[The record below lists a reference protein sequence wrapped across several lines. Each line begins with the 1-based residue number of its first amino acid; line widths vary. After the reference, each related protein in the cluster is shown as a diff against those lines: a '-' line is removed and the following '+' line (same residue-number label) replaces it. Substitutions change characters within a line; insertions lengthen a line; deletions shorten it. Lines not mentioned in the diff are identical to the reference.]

1 MEFRK
6 TKHAYLHGCLLLF
19 LLLGLTACG
28 GSGGSGGSSE
38 SAGIQGKLAQVYV
51 KGALVWAD
59 KVEANGLGNFA
70 RDAGETDSNSDNSG
84 GYSLDVTYTDYVL
97 VTTGGTVTNSSG
109 EEVPAAP
116 MLAPAVSSG
125 QGTTNI
131 TPLTTLVTMDPTLK
145 AKLSNLGDWNAD
157 IASSSGVNA
166 GLLRIA
172 KTTESLWQV
181 LGSGTTPLAST
192 IEKQLKSLGKFANSL
207 STQSGSLAT
216 ETALQ
221 AASSGA
227 LDIIL
232 SDVSLVRTLSESEK
246 SSIKSAMN
254 NAVAGIVSVLP
265 ETGTVV
271 EGQQLAAL
279 ESGQAN
285 ALDSIDSILGNAT
298 TITLGGGVNFDPII
312 RKIEMALDNTT
323 LTLTVEADDDSAL
336 EQLSYLWT
344 TSSDYSIN
352 DANSST
358 ASVSNYSLAAG
369 ITVTVKVTDPGQL
382 YDRQSCSLP
391 IGATT
396 NTCPFIEGN

>member
-1 MEFRK
+1 MGFRK
-6 TKHAYLHGCLLLF
+6 TKLPHLHGCLLLC

-28 GSGGSGGSSE
+28 GGGGGGGTAETS
-38 SAGIQGKLAQVYV
+38 GIQGKLAQSYV

-59 KVEANGLGNFA
+59 KVEANGLGNFT
-70 RDAGETDSNSDNSG
+70 RDTGEADSKSDNSG
-84 GYSLDVTYTDYVL
+84 GYGLDVTYTDYVL
-97 VTTGGTVTNSSG
+97 VTSGGTVTNSSG

-131 TPLTTLVTMDPTLK
+131 TPLTTLVALDPTLK

-157 IASSSGVNA
+157 IASNSGVNS

-192 IEKQLKSLGKFANSL
+192 IERQLKSLGKFANAL
-207 STQSGSLAT
+207 SAQSVSLAT

-221 AASSGA
+221 AASSDA
-227 LDIIL
+227 LDVIL
-232 SDVSLVRTLSESEK
+232 SDVSLVRSLSETEK

-254 NAVAGIVSVLP
+254 IAVAGIVSVLP

-271 EGQQLAAL
+271 ESQQLAAL
-279 ESGQAN
+279 ESEQAN
-285 ALDSIDSILGNAT
+285 ALDSIDSVLGNAT

-312 RKIEMALDNTT
+312 RKIEIVLDNTT
-323 LTLTVEADDDSAL
+323 LTLTVEADDDSAA
-336 EQLSYLWT
+336 EQLNYLWT
-344 TSSDYSIN
+344 TSTDYTIN
-352 DANSST
+352 DANSSS
-358 ASVSNYSLAAG
+358 ASVNEYNPAVG
-369 ITVTVKVTDPGQL
+369 ISVTVKVTDPGQL

>member
-1 MEFRK
+1 R
-6 TKHAYLHGCLLLF
+6 
-19 LLLGLTACG
+19 
-28 GSGGSGGSSE
+28 
-38 SAGIQGKLAQVYV
+38 
-51 KGALVWAD
+51 
-59 KVEANGLGNFA
+59 
-70 RDAGETDSNSDNSG
+70 
-84 GYSLDVTYTDYVL
+84 
-97 VTTGGTVTNSSG
+97 
-109 EEVPAAP
+109 
-116 MLAPAVSSG
+116 
-125 QGTTNI
+125 
-131 TPLTTLVTMDPTLK
+131 
-145 AKLSNLGDWNAD
+145 
-157 IASSSGVNA
+157 ASSRGVNA

-172 KTTESLWQV
+172 TTTESLWQV

-192 IEKQLKSLGKFANSL
+192 IEKQLKSLGKFANAL
-207 STQSGSLAT
+207 SAQSGSLAT

-246 SSIKSAMN
+246 RSIKSAMN

-323 LTLTVEADDDSAL
+323 LTLTVEADDDSAA
-336 EQLSYLWT
+336 EQLNYLWT